1 MVTYLPQWINLSS
14 YGCWWSLIWVNAP
27 FLFLSTSVWHVN
39 KPVRLY
45 LDLCRTASL
54 SLLSSSNRDGP
65 AFSSIRFGKLH
76 QQIQHLWLPSLLVRV
91 EKVQYFMQ
99 FLLRASE
106 FCEMCKLGAVEP
118 LWRRFDTAGWKKVTW
133 SPGEICLFQPLL
145 HLKQL
150 IFLPV
155 FFVCLFFM
163 VGACWSS
170 LRSPEGS
177 QLLLGGWRLHLQVF
191 RGDSDRPLPQ
201 SHQAQPRHPMDH
213 KACAQAQRDARPDIC
228 RKEEP
233 RPGQGPQVP
242 PDHRRLPPRCLEEAQ
257 HPAAAPLPLGCAA
270 CLYIQKINILF
281 MVAAVSFFTIYIR
294 WYFQK
299 LFPVHWKQS
308 QFWCLLRENMAL
320 KGSIDGYE
328 LGWPCFKRI
337 KCQSI
342 RKKLLTWNI

>member
-1 MVTYLPQWINLSS
+1 
-14 YGCWWSLIWVNAP
+14 
-27 FLFLSTSVWHVN
+27 
-39 KPVRLY
+39 
-45 LDLCRTASL
+45 
-54 SLLSSSNRDGP
+54 
-65 AFSSIRFGKLH
+65 
-76 QQIQHLWLPSLLVRV
+76 
-91 EKVQYFMQ
+91 
-99 FLLRASE
+99 
-106 FCEMCKLGAVEP
+106 
-118 LWRRFDTAGWKKVTW
+118 
-133 SPGEICLFQPLL
+133 
-145 HLKQL
+145 
-150 IFLPV
+150 
-155 FFVCLFFM
+155 M

-342 RKKLLTWNI
+342 RKKLNLKYLEAAESPDRKSNIYNR